1 MLFINRTAVI
11 TAILI
16 ILTTSIYSC
25 SSPSAADKE
34 SDSTSVPAD
43 TINTTRADID
53 TIPRDTTK

>member
-1 MLFINRTAVI
+1 MLFINRTAII

-16 ILTTSIYSC
+16 VLATLNYGC

-43 TINTTRADID
+43 TINTMRADID

>member
-1 MLFINRTAVI
+1 MLFINRTAV
-11 TAILI
+11 TAAILI
-16 ILTTSIYSC
+16 ILATSINGC
-25 SSPSAADKE
+25 SSPSEADKE

>member
-1 MLFINRTAVI
+1 MLIISRTAVI
-11 TAILI
+11 PAILI
-16 ILTTSIYSC
+16 VLATSIYGC
-25 SSPSAADKE
+25 SSPSEADKE